1 MLYPT
6 DRDLSGPFVPSQQVY
21 ILTCKL
27 TQQTRKWFDSFR
39 HHSRICIMDRYRL
52 KCYVTHS
59 YCECIYS
66 TFTNFI
72 FVSSIS
78 RHRPAQSIHHTKNWE
93 FSKGG
98 DNILIKHES
107 REKGRRELSGV
118 DLKNFNPDLI
128 TWFQAQRPLKSQRNS
143 YTNFGSTRKKLLVSK
158 ARPNLFAVHIRKC
171 WGKCERIP

>member
-1 MLYPT
+1 MTVYTVHLQTLFLFRRFQCT
-6 DRDLSGPFVPSQQVY
+6 DRH
-21 ILTCKL
+21 K
-27 TQQTRKWFDSFR
+27 
-39 HHSRICIMDRYRL
+39 
-52 KCYVTHS
+52 
-59 YCECIYS
+59 
-66 TFTNFI
+66 
-72 FVSSIS
+72 
-78 RHRPAQSIHHTKNWE
+78 QSIHHKKYWE

-171 WGKCERIP
+171 